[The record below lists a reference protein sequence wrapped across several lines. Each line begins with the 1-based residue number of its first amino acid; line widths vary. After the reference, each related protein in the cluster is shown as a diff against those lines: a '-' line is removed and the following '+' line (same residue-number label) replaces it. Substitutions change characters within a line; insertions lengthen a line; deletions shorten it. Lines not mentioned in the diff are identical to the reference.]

1 VFSLIEI
8 GNEEMS
14 RYPLTSQPSGNS
26 LDRLSLSMSSESEEG
41 MLLQNPDSV
50 IQSCNDSAARI
61 LGLTTQ
67 QLIGTSCVDPPWQA
81 IHEDGSPFKN
91 ENFPA
96 MVALRTG
103 KRCANVVMGL
113 YKPDGD
119 LVWLRINSQ
128 PLFQTDTKS
137 PSALVTTFVDI
148 TEQKTEI
155 VPVITEQQRIEA
167 DLYQSDEF
175 KRCILDSRHDC
186 IKVLDLENRLLY
198 MNPGGLCLLEID
210 DFPSCMYSNWLDFW
224 QGDDRL
230 VAAAALAKAKTGEV
244 GRFIGYCPTLK
255 GKPKWWEVVVS
266 PILDTTGRLERLL
279 SISRDITERY
289 QVEQS
294 LSKALKKLNFH
305 MENSPV
311 GIIEWDCEFRVT
323 RWSKATENIFGW
335 RSEEVVGLRLGDW
348 EFVYPED
355 AEAVSQLSHRML
367 AQESQTVSQNRNYA
381 KDGSIVHCEWYNS
394 VLVDEAGNVVS
405 MLSLVLD
412 VSSSVRILQQEQVA
426 RTEAEKANR
435 LKDEFL
441 AVLSHELRS
450 PLNPILGWSK
460 LLLTRSFDAVK
471 TTQALTIIER
481 NARLQAQLIEDLLDV
496 SRILQGKLTL
506 SFAPINLISVI
517 TGALETVQLA
527 AEAKSIQLQTV
538 LHSIGQISGD
548 SARLQQIVWNLLS
561 NAIKFTPS
569 GGQVQVRL
577 EQVGTDAQIQVVD
590 NGKGISAEFLP
601 YVFEHFRQAD
611 SATTRKFG
619 GLGLGLAIVKQL
631 VELHGGTI
639 QVDSLGEGQGATF
652 TARLPLL
659 NNHCNS
665 DDCPSLPLVAE
676 SSPLSGLKILVVD
689 DETDSRDFVTFV
701 LEEAGAMVTTVS
713 SATAA
718 LSVYGSLFNIL
729 VSDIGMPEMDGYML
743 MQELRQRS
751 SEQNGQIP
759 AIALTAYAGEYDQE
773 QALAAG
779 FQMHLSKPVEPANLI
794 QAIKSLVKLA

>member
-1 VFSLIEI
+1 M

-14 RYPLTSQPSGNS
+14 RYPLTGKPSEKSG
-26 LDRLSLSMSSESEEG
+26 DRLSSSSKSESEEG
-41 MLLQNPDSV
+41 MLLLNLDGI

-67 QLIGTSCVDPPWQA
+67 QLLGRSCINLPWQV
-81 IHEDGSPFKN
+81 IHEDGSPFLS
-91 ENFPA
+91 EDFPA
-96 MVALRTG
+96 MVTLRTG

-113 YKPDGD
+113 YKPDGE
-119 LVWLRINSQ
+119 LVWLLINSQ
-128 PLFQTDTKS
+128 PLFQTDTNS
-137 PSALVTTFVDI
+137 PSAIITTFIEIAQKAETALEPI
-148 TEQKTEI
+148 TDS
-155 VPVITEQQRIEA
+155 QRIEA
-167 DLYQSDEF
+167 DIYQSDEF

-186 IKVLDLENRLLY
+186 IKVLDLENRILY
-198 MNPGGLCLLEID
+198 MNPGGMCLLEID
-210 DFPSCMYSNWLDFW
+210 DFSSCVYCDWLDFW
-224 QGDDRL
+224 QGEDRL
-230 VAAAALAKAKTGEV
+230 VASVALELAKTGEV
-244 GRFIGYCPTLK
+244 SRFIGYCPTLK

-266 PILDTTGRLERLL
+266 PILDATGRLDRLL

-294 LSKALKKLNFH
+294 LSQALKKVNFH
-305 MENSPV
+305 MENSPL
-311 GIIEWDCEFRVT
+311 GIVEWDREFRVT
-323 RWSKATENIFGW
+323 RWSKAAEKIFGW
-335 RSEEVVGLRLGDW
+335 RSEEVVGLHFSDW

-355 AEAVSQLSHRML
+355 AEAVSQVMYQML
-367 AQESQTVSQNRNYA
+367 EQESQTVSQNRNYA

-394 VLVDEAGNVVS
+394 VLVDASGNVVS
-405 MLSLVLD
+405 MFSLVQD
-412 VSSSVRILQQEQVA
+412 ISDRVRILQREQLA
-426 RTEAEKANR
+426 RTEAETANR

-460 LLLTRSFDAVK
+460 LLLTRKFDEVK

-481 NARLQAQLIEDLLDV
+481 NAQLQAQLIEDLLDV

-506 SFAPINLISVI
+506 SFAPVSLVSVI
-517 TGALETVQLA
+517 TGALETVRLA

-538 LHSIGQISGD
+538 LDSVGQISGD

-569 GGQVQVRL
+569 GGQVQVLL
-577 EQVGTDAQIQVVD
+577 EKSGTYAQIQVVD
-590 NGKGISAEFLP
+590 NGKGISADFLP
-601 YVFEHFRQAD
+601 YVFDHFRQAD

-639 QVDSLGEGQGATF
+639 QVESPGEGQGAIF

-659 NNHCNS
+659 NNQCKE
-665 DDCPSLPLVAE
+665 DDCSSLPIVVDSLSLV
-676 SSPLSGLKILVVD
+676 GLNILVVD
-689 DETDSRDFVTFV
+689 DETDSRDFVGFV
-701 LEEAGAMVTTVS
+701 LEEAGAIVNSVS

-718 LSVYGSLFNIL
+718 LAVSLPSFNVL

-743 MQELRQRS
+743 VRELRTRGIK
-751 SEQNGQIP
+751 QNGQIP
-759 AIALTAYAGEYDQE
+759 AIALTAYAGEYDKE

-779 FQMHLSKPVEPANLI
+779 FQMHLSKPVEPATLV
-794 QAIKSLVKLA
+794 QAVKSLMKLA